1 MNLHI
6 TMNNK
11 NIDHYFLRGGGEMG
25 ELIRAKD
32 WTETPMGNP
41 ENWTE
46 SLRTMV
52 AVMLENPFG
61 MCIVWGKEY
70 IQLYNDSYRSILG
83 TAKHPQALGVSIH
96 ETFSEVWH
104 IIEPML
110 EDAINGKAV
119 GHTDLMLPLNRNGL
133 AEKCYFDFSCSP
145 IRKSDGE
152 VGGVLI
158 TVAETTDKRKDKET
172 LITSLQISQ
181 QQQRLYDSV
190 INNTPDLTYVFD
202 LTYRFTYANDAL
214 LKMWGKTKEDA
225 IGRGLRENGYEEW
238 HAAMHEREIDEVVAT
253 KKSIRG
259 TVSFPHAELGKRVYD
274 YIFAPIFNEQEEVEA
289 IAGTTRDITDIKQS
303 EDAIKESEQR
313 FKNLVR
319 DATAAIVVLTG
330 PEMKVEIVNEA
341 YGRLINLKPHE
352 LLGKPLFS
360 LTPETKEYYLPVL
373 EKVRTTGEMLQLYDS
388 QYVVTVNG
396 KHIEGFLHCVYQP
409 YRNIDGNI
417 IGVMVIMQDVT
428 EAVLARKKIEQSEQR
443 FQAAIKAVQ
452 GVLWTNNGQGEMEG
466 EQLGWASLTGQT
478 YEEYQGY
485 GWSNAIHP
493 DDSQPTVDA
502 WNEAV
507 YERKP
512 FIFEH
517 RVKTKN
523 GEWRNFSIRAIP
535 LIDTDGNLHQWVG
548 VHTDIT
554 EQKESEQKIKK
565 SEQKFRLLA
574 DSMPQHI
581 WTANIDGNLNY
592 FNQSVFDYSGLTIE
606 EINEN
611 GWIRIVHPEDR
622 EENIKKWM
630 DSITTGQDFLIEHRF
645 RRHDGVY
652 RWQLSRAI
660 PQKDSN
666 GNIQMWVGTSTDIED
681 QKTFAT
687 ELERQVDER
696 TKELGRKNNELE
708 NMNKE
713 LESFVYISSHDLQE
727 PLRKIQTFASYISE
741 KEVSNLSEMG
751 KDYFDRMF
759 KSAQRMQILIQDLLA
774 YSRTNSTELNFE
786 NTDLNEVIDE
796 IKDEL
801 KEELKETNATIETNN
816 LCEAYIIPFQFRQLM
831 NNLIINSLKFSVPE
845 KPPHIRIKCE
855 IASGLVFNNVE
866 LQPQKQYCH
875 ITVSDNGIGFE
886 PQYSE
891 KIFELFKRL
900 HGRNEYKGTGIGLAI
915 VKKIIDNHNGI
926 IVANGKLNE
935 GATFDIYIPT
945 KQ

>member
-1 MNLHI
+1 
-6 TMNNK
+6 MNNK
-11 NIDHYFLRGGGEMG
+11 NTNHYFMRGGGEMG
-25 ELIRAKD
+25 ALIRAKD
-32 WTETPMGNP
+32 WSETPMGNP
-41 ENWTE
+41 EDWSE
-46 SLRTMV
+46 SLRTMI

-61 MCIVWGKEY
+61 MCIVWGREY
-70 IQLYNDSYRSILG
+70 IQLYNDGYQSILG
-83 TAKHPQALGVSIH
+83 TTKHPQALGSSIR
-96 ETFSEVWH
+96 ETFSEIWH
-104 IIEPML
+104 IIEPIL
-110 EDAINGKAV
+110 EDSMNGKAV
-119 GHTDLMLPLNRNGL
+119 GHTDFMLPLNRNGL
-133 AEKCYFDFSCSP
+133 VEECYFDFSCSP

-152 VGGVLI
+152 VGGVLV
-158 TVAETTDKRKDKET
+158 TVIETTNKRK
-172 LITSLQISQ
+172 
-181 QQQRLYDSV
+181 
-190 INNTPDLTYVFD
+190 
-202 LTYRFTYANDAL
+202 
-214 LKMWGKTKEDA
+214 
-225 IGRGLRENGYEEW
+225 
-238 HAAMHEREIDEVVAT
+238 
-253 KKSIRG
+253 
-259 TVSFPHAELGKRVYD
+259 
-274 YIFAPIFNEQEEVEA
+274 
-289 IAGTTRDITDIKQS
+289 S
-303 EDAIKESEQR
+303 EDAVKQSEQR

-341 YGRLINLKPHE
+341 YGRLISLKPDE
-352 LLGKPLFS
+352 LLGKPLFNMI
-360 LTPETKEYYLPVL
+360 PEAAEYYLPVL
-373 EKVRTTGEMLQLYDS
+373 EKVRQTGEMVQLHDS
-388 QYVVTVNG
+388 PYAVTVNE
-396 KHIEGFLHCVYQP
+396 KRIEGFLQVVYQP
-409 YRNIDGNI
+409 YRDKEGNI
-417 IGVMVIMQDVT
+417 VGVMAILQDVT

-466 EQLGWASLTGQT
+466 EQLGWAALTGQM

-485 GWSNAIHP
+485 GWSNSIHP
-493 DDSQPTVDA
+493 EDAQPTIDA

-507 YERKP
+507 RERKP

-523 GEWRNFSIRAIP
+523 GQWRNFSIRAIP
-535 LIDTDGNLHQWVG
+535 LLDAEGNLHQWVG
-548 VHTDIT
+548 VHTDVT
-554 EQKESEQKIKK
+554 EQKEAEEKIKK

-581 WTANIDGNLNY
+581 WTSDSEGNVNY
-592 FNQSVFDYSGLTIE
+592 FNQSIFDYSGLTME
-606 EINEN
+606 QINGRN
-611 GWIRIVHPEDR
+611 GWIQIVHPEDR
-622 EENIKKWM
+622 EENIKKWT
-630 DSITTGQDFLIEHRF
+630 DSIITGKDFLVEHRF

-660 PQKDSN
+660 PQRDNN
-666 GNIQMWVGTSTDIED
+666 GNIQMWVGTSTDIQD

-687 ELERQVDER
+687 ELERQVEER
-696 TKELGRKNNELE
+696 TKELGRKNHELE
-708 NMNKE
+708 KMNKE

-741 KEVSNLSEMG
+741 REVKNLSEIG

-786 NTDLNEVIDE
+786 NIDLNKIIDD

-801 KEELKETNATIETNN
+801 KDELKEKNATIETNQ

-831 NNLIINSLKFSVPE
+831 NNLIINSLKFSIPE
-845 KPPHIRIKCE
+845 NPPHIRIKCE
-855 IASGLVFNNVE
+855 IANGLAFNNVE
-866 LQPQKQYCH
+866 LLPQKQYCR

-900 HGRNEYKGTGIGLAI
+900 HGKNEYKGTGIGLAI
-915 VKKIIDNHNGI
+915 VKKIVDNHNGV
-926 IVANGKLNE
+926 IVANGKPNE